1 MIGPVF
7 YAMDDLLNAQR
18 DLNKIV
24 DENLIQAEIPA
35 HLYAL
40 VGEQTVSAVLKNN
53 SKTDSYTIEIRR
65 DSDGSLIADPITLA
79 AGASVSSITLKEA
92 PEYGN
97 AACTAT
103 ITATRDG
110 KTVGTLDVKTAL
122 HAAYLW
128 PKEVM
133 SK

>member
-1 MIGPVF
+1 MASRRYLP
-7 YAMDDLLNAQR
+7 YW
-18 DLNKIV
+18 
-24 DENLIQAEIPA
+24 
-35 HLYAL
+35 
-40 VGEQTVSAVLKNN
+40 NN

-65 DSDGSLIADPITLA
+65 DSDGPLIADPITLA

-110 KTVGTLDVKTAL
+110 KTVGTLEVKTAL

-128 PKEVM
+128 PKEVS

>member
-1 MIGPVF
+1 MPWYHKRIALTRPSG
-7 YAMDDLLNAQR
+7 
-18 DLNKIV
+18 
-24 DENLIQAEIPA
+24 QAT
-35 HLYAL
+35 
-40 VGEQTVSAVLKNN
+40 QSAKELQI
-53 SKTDSYTIEIRR
+53 DRR
-65 DSDGSLIADPITLA
+65 LDALA
-79 AGASVSSITLKEA
+79 AFSDMMVDALGSV

-110 KTVGTLDVKTAL
+110 KTVGTLEVKTAL

>member
-1 MIGPVF
+1 MLK
-7 YAMDDLLNAQR
+7 DLHTLSPYLDFIHAC
-18 DLNKIV
+18 
-24 DENLIQAEIPA
+24 
-35 HLYAL
+35 
-40 VGEQTVSAVLKNN
+40 S
-53 SKTDSYTIEIRR
+53 
-65 DSDGSLIADPITLA
+65 ADPVTLA
-79 AGASVSSITLKEA
+79 AGASVSSITLKDV

-110 KTVGTLDVKTAL
+110 KTVGTLEVKTAL

>member
-1 MIGPVF
+1 MLF
-7 YAMDDLLNAQR
+7 R
-18 DLNKIV
+18 
-24 DENLIQAEIPA
+24 
-35 HLYAL
+35 
-40 VGEQTVSAVLKNN
+40 
-53 SKTDSYTIEIRR
+53 
-65 DSDGSLIADPITLA
+65 
-79 AGASVSSITLKEA
+79 SVSSITLKEA

-110 KTVGTLDVKTAL
+110 KTVGTLEVKTAL

>member
-1 MIGPVF
+1 MRLSTTWKMEPARRTSAWTGPE
-7 YAMDDLLNAQR
+7 ASGH
-18 DLNKIV
+18 I
-24 DENLIQAEIPA
+24 EA
-35 HLYAL
+35 HRS
-40 VGEQTVSAVLKNN
+40 GSIC
-53 SKTDSYTIEIRR
+53 TIEIRR

-79 AGASVSSITLKEA
+79 AGASVSSITLKDV

-97 AACTAT
+97 AACAAT

-110 KTVGTLDVKTAL
+110 KTVGTLEIKTAL

>member
-1 MIGPVF
+1 
-7 YAMDDLLNAQR
+7 MDDLLNAQR
-18 DLNKIV
+18 DLNKMV

-35 HLYAL
+35 HLYAI
-40 VGEQTVSAVLKNN
+40 VGEQTVSATLKNG
-53 SKTDSYTIEIRR
+53 SKTDTYTIEIRR

-110 KTVGTLDVKTAL
+110 KTVGTLEVKTAL

>member
-1 MIGPVF
+1 MWV
-7 YAMDDLLNAQR
+7 A
-18 DLNKIV
+18 V
-24 DENLIQAEIPA
+24 
-35 HLYAL
+35 
-40 VGEQTVSAVLKNN
+40 VGDHSGADVLQNNIMYVSYM
-53 SKTDSYTIEIRR
+53 TEIRR

-79 AGASVSSITLKEA
+79 AGASVSSITLKDV

-110 KTVGTLDVKTAL
+110 KTVGTLEVKTAL

>member
-1 MIGPVF
+1 MRISFRQKFLRICTPSSESRR
-7 YAMDDLLNAQR
+7 YL
-18 DLNKIV
+18 
-24 DENLIQAEIPA
+24 P
-35 HLYAL
+35 
-40 VGEQTVSAVLKNN
+40 LKNN
-53 SKTDSYTIEIRR
+53 SKTDTYTIEIRR

-79 AGASVSSITLKEA
+79 AGASVSSITLKDV

-110 KTVGTLDVKTAL
+110 KTVGTLEVKTAL

>member
-1 MIGPVF
+1 MENRFEIQGNCLIIHLP
-7 YAMDDLLNAQR
+7 
-18 DLNKIV
+18 KEV
-24 DENLIQAEIPA
+24 D
-35 HLYAL
+35 HM
-40 VGEQTVSAVLKNN
+40 V
-53 SKTDSYTIEIRR
+53 TDEIRR

-103 ITATRDG
+103 VTATRDG
-110 KTVGTLDVKTAL
+110 KTVGTLEVKTAL

>member
-1 MIGPVF
+1 
-7 YAMDDLLNAQR
+7 MDDLLNAQR
-18 DLNKIV
+18 DLNKMV

-35 HLYAL
+35 HLYAI
-40 VGEQTVSAVLKNN
+40 VGEQTVSATLKNS
-53 SKTDSYTIEIRR
+53 SKTDTYTIEIRR
-65 DSDGSLIADPITLA
+65 DSDGSLIADPVTLA
-79 AGASVSSITLKEA
+79 AGASVSSITLKA
-92 PEYGN
+92 GPEYG
-97 AACTAT
+97 TAT

-110 KTVGTLDVKTAL
+110 KTVGTLEVKTAL

>member
-1 MIGPVF
+1 M
-7 YAMDDLLNAQR
+7 
-18 DLNKIV
+18 
-24 DENLIQAEIPA
+24 
-35 HLYAL
+35 
-40 VGEQTVSAVLKNN
+40 LKNG
-53 SKTDSYTIEIRR
+53 SKTDTYTIEIRR

-79 AGASVSSITLKEA
+79 AGASVSSIMLKEA

-110 KTVGTLDVKTAL
+110 KTVGMLEVKTAL

>member
-1 MIGPVF
+1 MSKRWMIYV
-7 YAMDDLLNAQR
+7 
-18 DLNKIV
+18 
-24 DENLIQAEIPA
+24 
-35 HLYAL
+35 
-40 VGEQTVSAVLKNN
+40 
-53 SKTDSYTIEIRR
+53 
-65 DSDGSLIADPITLA
+65 
-79 AGASVSSITLKEA
+79 SVSTDIYKVKLFDASFFHV

-110 KTVGTLDVKTAL
+110 KTVGTLEVKTAL

>member
-1 MIGPVF
+1 MRIRLYPRP
-7 YAMDDLLNAQR
+7 R
-18 DLNKIV
+18 DQQIV
-24 DENLIQAEIPA
+24 
-35 HLYAL
+35 Y
-40 VGEQTVSAVLKNN
+40 LK
-53 SKTDSYTIEIRR
+53 D
-65 DSDGSLIADPITLA
+65 
-79 AGASVSSITLKEA
+79 V

-110 KTVGTLDVKTAL
+110 KTVGTLEVKTAL

-128 PKEVM
+128 PKEVL